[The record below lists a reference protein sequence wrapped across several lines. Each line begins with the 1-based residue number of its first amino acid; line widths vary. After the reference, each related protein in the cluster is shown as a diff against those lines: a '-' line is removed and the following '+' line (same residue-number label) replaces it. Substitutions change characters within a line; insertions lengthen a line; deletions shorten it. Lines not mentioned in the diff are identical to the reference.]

1 MKRYEWDEVLTRDDL
16 LELTKE
22 ALAPPVRKKALIW
35 RRLCAIAAG
44 MVLVFCLANIG
55 TIATGVEKLF
65 RYISGVGVVTG
76 GGGVLVQKEPVEWT
90 CNDVTYRVEG
100 AFQKDGYVH
109 LVVEALTSAGRVGTD
124 CTFWA
129 KLAEDG
135 KYLPSYLGKDWIQ
148 EGEHS
153 TTPFMSM
160 EEWTEKF
167 AERGLALPKRYEE
180 YGALAMC
187 SMTFQEGN
195 GQYDL
200 FLRDD
205 SRRTGQVL
213 SLELTDQAEEQSATQ
228 YTMEL
233 EQGTLITSVS
243 QDGRRIFMSL
253 DQPPSDDAVIWRL
266 LPQSV
271 MFVDEEGNR
280 YRGTTQFAHSWNR
293 TSNEI
298 LLEKNPAAPIRSI
311 EIGGIALISG
321 YAEALDEIDSELN
334 WTIDLQ

>member
-1 MKRYEWDEVLTRDDL
+1 MKRYEWDKVLSRDDL
-16 LELTKE
+16 LELTEE
-22 ALAPPVRKKALIW
+22 ALVPPVRKKVLIW
-35 RRLCAIAAG
+35 RRLCAIAAC

-65 RYISGVGVVTG
+65 RYISGVGTVTG
-76 GGGVLVQKEPVEWT
+76 GGSILVQKEPVEWT
-90 CNDVTYRVEG
+90 RNDVTYRVEG

-109 LVVEALTSAGRVGTD
+109 LVVEALGTADRVGTD

-148 EGEHS
+148 EEEHS

-160 EEWTEKF
+160 ENWTEEY
-167 AERGLALPKRYEE
+167 AERGLVLPERYEG
-180 YGALAMC
+180 YGAMAMC
-187 SMTFQEGN
+187 SMTFQGGN

-213 SLELTDQAEEQSATQ
+213 SLKLTDQAEAQSATQ
-228 YTMEL
+228 HTMEL
-233 EQGTLITSVS
+233 EQGTLTASVS
-243 QDGRRIFMSL
+243 RDGRRIFMSL
-253 DQPPSDDAVIWRL
+253 DQPASGDAVIWRL
-266 LPQSV
+266 LPRSV
-271 MFVDEEGNR
+271 VFVDEEGNR
-280 YRGTTQFAHSWNR
+280 YRGTTQFAYSWNR

-321 YAEALDEIDSELN
+321 HVETLNEIDRELN
-334 WTIDLQ
+334 WSIYLR